1 MCIFIISIHLVAAKI
16 VETKVHRI
24 LGKDLTVE
32 LKKPV
37 QKASLPTGHEQAAIL
52 VSNVTGTLSDDLLYL
67 YIDNIIELDGESGDY
82 IISRRDNLQVI
93 ITFDISATQPTGG
106 TCTFVCVVC
115 YVLYVDDV
123 VV

>member
-1 MCIFIISIHLVAAKI
+1 MCIFIISICLVAAKI

-37 QKASLPTGHEQAAIL
+37 QEASLPAGHEQAAIL
-52 VSNVTGTLSDDLLYL
+52 VSNVTSTLSYDLLYL
-67 YIDNIIELDGESGDY
+67 YIDNITELDGESGDY

-93 ITFDISATQPTGG
+93 ITFDISATLPTGG
-106 TCTFVCVVC
+106 TCTFVCVIC
-115 YVLYVDDV
+115 YM
-123 VV
+123 